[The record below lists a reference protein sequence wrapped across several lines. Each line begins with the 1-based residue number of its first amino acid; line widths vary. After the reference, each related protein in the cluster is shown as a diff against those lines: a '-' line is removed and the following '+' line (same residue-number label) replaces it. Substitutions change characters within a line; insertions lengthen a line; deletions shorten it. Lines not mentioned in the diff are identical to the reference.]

1 MARRHQ
7 QGWLK
12 KEKRSQGETW
22 VLFFRTVRKS
32 DGKRVENKVP
42 IGLVKDFPDKSCAWA
57 EVERQHLHINQ
68 VDFRGCVTF
77 ADLAHHYAEHELVE
91 PTESIHPKAHT
102 TIRAYERALRNRL
115 LPRWGDRV
123 ALSVEPL
130 EVEQWLKTLKLE
142 EELSNPTLDKMR
154 RVMSLVYRHGQ
165 RYGLIPRNQES
176 NPMRFV
182 RCKTT
187 SEYEAMILTPEQA
200 YAVLLNLKEPERTL
214 TLLAAGT
221 GLRISECLGLQ
232 WQDVS
237 FAEAVIQVR
246 RTWTCGQVGWPKS
259 KNFERSGAVASF
271 AG

>member
-1 MARRHQ
+1 MPHRHQ
-7 QGWLK
+7 RGWLK
-12 KEKRSQGETW
+12 IKKRRQGETW
-22 VLFFRTVRKS
+22 VLFFRTIRKF
-32 DGKRVENKVP
+32 DGRRVENKTP
-42 IGLVKDFPDKSCAWA
+42 IGLVRDFPDKTSAWA

-102 TIRAYERALRNRL
+102 TVRGYERVLRNRL
-115 LPRWGDRV
+115 LPRWGNLV

-130 EVEQWLKTLKLE
+130 EVEEWLKNLKGKEGLAH
-142 EELSNPTLDKMR
+142 PTLDRIR
-154 RVMSLVYRHGQ
+154 RVMSLVYRHSQ

-187 SEYEAMILTPEQA
+187 SDYEALILTPEQA
-200 YAVLLNLKEPERTL
+200 YAVLHNLREPERTL

-232 WQDVS
+232 WQDEVLLKQLS
-237 FAEAVIQVR
+237 MCAAHGHVDKWAGRKAKLR
-246 RTWTCGQVGWPKS
+246 RAQYLCTLC
-259 KNFERSGAVASF
+259 
-271 AG
+271 